1 MVTVEK
7 LGGNWVIVR
16 SDHTSAANAANDSS
30 AASEIAASP
39 SREFWTGDGWTA
51 QYGFARPFLT
61 QEAAEDH
68 LAENE
73 HRMA

>member
-16 SDHTSAANAANDSS
+16 SVHASAANDADDSS
-30 AASEIAASP
+30 AASDIASSP

-61 QEAAEDH
+61 QEQAEDH
-68 LAENE
+68 LAENQ